1 MPADQSIGAQ
11 VLVAPW
17 PERIVAVSLAVVA
30 LATLGRVILGLPG
43 AGSLAIGGYLCFV
56 LAGIAGHVWRIKTLF
71 AVAVVLT
78 VAVVATV
85 AEPIAV
91 LRRGFDTAAYLA
103 SFLLLLGVLREA
115 AQSSPAVRD
124 CGEYLT
130 GQPPG
135 RRYLALHTGGH
146 LLGLMLNFGVLSLLG
161 PLIKRGVAAATVR
174 SGETHLAEIRE
185 RRQLS
190 ALLRGFA
197 WIIAWSPTTVT
208 QALLLTLL
216 PGVEAPRLMLL
227 GLAMAVAVLFVGW
240 LEDRLRWRGLRR
252 ARGSVERAAFALPAP
267 RRALWRMALICALL
281 IASVILAKQLL
292 DVPTVPAL
300 MLSVPCFAL
309 AWIVLQR
316 LSEGLGSALGHGLE
330 RGRRILRH
338 GFPASSP
345 EVLTLSSA
353 GFIGSLAAA
362 LIPVDQVA
370 AVAAWAAQ
378 APLLLLAG
386 ITALVVLAAQLALSP
401 IMFVVFLG
409 SALAQAPLPEVDQT
423 AIALALAAGWA
434 LALTGSPFTA
444 SVLILSRVT
453 GVTGTR
459 VSWTWNGAFTAAAA
473 VVVVVFLA
481 AVGL

>member
-1 MPADQSIGAQ
+1 MPIDQSIGVQAM
-11 VLVAPW
+11 VSPW
-17 PERIVAVSLAVVA
+17 PERVVAAALGVVA

-43 AGSLAIGGYLCFV
+43 AGELAIGGYLCFV
-56 LAGIAGHVWRIKTLF
+56 LAGIAGHVWRIKALF
-71 AVAVVLT
+71 AVAVALA
-78 VAVVATV
+78 VAVAATA
-85 AEPIAV
+85 AEPVAV
-91 LRRGFDTAAYLA
+91 LRRGLDTATYLA

-161 PLIKRGVAAATVR
+161 PLIKRGVAAATAR
-174 SGETHLAEIRE
+174 SGETHLAEVRE

-197 WIIAWSPTTVT
+197 WIIAWSPTTIT

-216 PGVEAPRLMLL
+216 PGVEAHRLLLL
-227 GLAMAVAVLFVGW
+227 GLAMAATVLLVGW
-240 LEDRLRWRGLRR
+240 LEDRLRWRGLAR
-252 ARGSVERAAFALPAP
+252 ARGSVERTPALPAP
-267 RRALWRMALICALL
+267 RLALRRMALICVLL
-281 IASVILAKQLL
+281 IAAVVLTKQAL
-292 DVPTVPAL
+292 DIPTVPAL

-309 AWIVLQR
+309 GWIVLQR
-316 LSEGLGSALGHGLE
+316 ISEGLGSALAQGAE
-330 RGRRILRH
+330 RGRQILRH
-338 GFPASSP
+338 GFPTSSP

-378 APLLLLAG
+378 TPLLLLAG
-386 ITALVVLAAQLALSP
+386 ISAVVVLAAQLALSP

-409 SALAQAPLPEVDQT
+409 SALAQAPLPGVDQT
-423 AIALALAAGWA
+423 AIALALGAGWA

-459 VSWTWNGAFTAAAA
+459 VSWTWNGAFTMLAAG
-473 VVVVVFLA
+473 VVVLFLA
-481 AVGL
+481 AVSN

>member
-1 MPADQSIGAQ
+1 MPADQSIGAPF
-11 VLVAPW
+11 VVSSW
-17 PERIVAVSLAVVA
+17 PERVVAAALAVVA

-43 AGSLAIGGYLCFV
+43 AGELAVGGYLCFV
-56 LAGIAGHVWRIKTLF
+56 LAGIAGHAWRIKTLV

-85 AEPIAV
+85 TEPIAV
-91 LRRGFDTAAYLA
+91 LRRGFDTATYLA
-103 SFLLLLGVLREA
+103 AFLLLLGVLREA

-161 PLIKRGVAAATVR
+161 PLVQRGVAAATAR
-174 SGETHLAEIRE
+174 SGETHLAEVRE

-197 WIIAWSPTTVT
+197 WIIVWSPTTIT
-208 QALLLTLL
+208 QALLLALL
-216 PGVEAPRLMLL
+216 PGVEAHRLMLL
-227 GLAMAVAVLFVGW
+227 GLAMAVAVLLVGW

-252 ARGSVERAAFALPAP
+252 ARRDLPRPAALPVP
-267 RRALWRMALICALL
+267 RGAIWRMAVICVLL
-281 IASVILAKQLL
+281 IAFVVLTKQALA
-292 DVPTVPAL
+292 VPTVPAL

-309 AWIVLQR
+309 AWIVAQR
-316 LSEGLGSALGHGLE
+316 LSQGLGSALGHGLE
-330 RGRRILRH
+330 RGGRILRH

-353 GFIGSLAAA
+353 GFIGALAAA
-362 LIPVDQVA
+362 LIPVDQVT

-378 APLLLLAG
+378 SPLLLLAG
-386 ITALVVLAAQLALSP
+386 IIILVVLAAQLALSP

-409 SALAQAPLPEVDQT
+409 SALAQAPLPGVDQT

-434 LALTGSPFTA
+434 LSLTGSPFTA

-453 GVTGTR
+453 GVKGTR
-459 VSWTWNGAFTAAAA
+459 VSWTWNGVFTALAAGVA
-473 VVVVVFLA
+473 VLFLA
-481 AVGL
+481 AVSH

>member
-1 MPADQSIGAQ
+1 MAADQSIGAQ
-11 VLVAPW
+11 VLVSPW
-17 PERIVAVSLAVVA
+17 PERVVAAALAVVA

-43 AGSLAIGGYLCFV
+43 AGELAIGGYLCFV

-78 VAVVATV
+78 VAVAVTA
-85 AEPIAV
+85 AEPTAV
-91 LRRGFDTAAYLA
+91 LRRGFDTATYLA

-135 RRYLALHTGGH
+135 RRYLALHSGGH

-161 PLIKRGVAAATVR
+161 PLIKRGVAAATAR

-197 WIIAWSPTTVT
+197 WIIAWSPTTIT
-208 QALLLTLL
+208 QALLLALL

-227 GLAMAVAVLFVGW
+227 GLAMAVTVLFVGW

-252 ARGSVERAAFALPAP
+252 ARGGAERAVAPPAP
-267 RRALWRMALICALL
+267 QRALWRMALICALL
-281 IASVILAKQLL
+281 IVSVVLTKQAL
-292 DVPTVPAL
+292 DIPTVPAL
-300 MLSVPCFAL
+300 MLAVPCFAL
-309 AWIVLQR
+309 CWIVLQR
-316 LSEGLGSALGHGLE
+316 MSQGLGSALCHGLE

-362 LIPVDQVA
+362 LIPVDQVT

-386 ITALVVLAAQLALSP
+386 IAALVVLAAQLALSP

-409 SALAQAPLPEVDQT
+409 SALAQAPLPGVDQT

-459 VSWTWNGAFTAAAA
+459 VSWTWNGAFTALAAG
-473 VVVVVFLA
+473 VVVLFLA

>member
-11 VLVAPW
+11 VLVSPW
-17 PERIVAVSLAVVA
+17 PERVVAAALGVVA
-30 LATLGRVILGLPG
+30 LGTLGRVILGLPG
-43 AGSLAIGGYLCFV
+43 AGALAVGGYLCFV
-56 LAGIAGHVWRIKTLF
+56 LAGIAGHVWRIKILF
-71 AVAVVLT
+71 TVAIVLTGAVAVSVD
-78 VAVVATV
+78 
-85 AEPIAV
+85 EPFAV
-91 LRRGFDTAAYLA
+91 LRTGFDMAAYLA

-115 AQSSPAVRD
+115 AQSSSAVRD

-130 GQPPG
+130 GQRPG

-161 PLIKRGVAAATVR
+161 PLIKRGVAAATAR
-174 SGETHLAEIRE
+174 SGETHLAEVRE

-197 WIIAWSPTTVT
+197 WIIAWSPTTIT
-208 QALLLTLL
+208 QALLLALL
-216 PGVEAPRLMLL
+216 PGVEAQRLLLL
-227 GLAMAVAVLFVGW
+227 GLAMAVTVLLVGW
-240 LEDRLRWRGLRR
+240 LEDRLRWRHLRR
-252 ARGSVERAAFALPAP
+252 ASDRAEQAAPALPTP
-267 RRALWRMALICALL
+267 QPALRRMALICVLL
-281 IASVILAKQLL
+281 IAAVVLTKQALEI
-292 DVPTVPAL
+292 PTVPAL

-316 LSEGLGSALGHGLE
+316 ISEGFGPALGHGLE
-330 RGRRILRH
+330 RGRRIVRH

-362 LIPVDQVA
+362 LIPVDQIA
-370 AVAAWAAQ
+370 ALAAWAAQ
-378 APLLLLAG
+378 TPLLLLAG

-409 SALAQAPLPEVDQT
+409 SALAQAPLPGVDQT
-423 AIALALAAGWA
+423 AIALALGAGWA

-459 VSWTWNGAFTAAAA
+459 VSWTWNGAFTMLAAG
-473 VVVVVFLA
+473 VVVLFLA
-481 AVGL
+481 AVSN

>member
-1 MPADQSIGAQ
+1 MPADQSIGVQA
-11 VLVAPW
+11 VVSPW
-17 PERIVAVSLAVVA
+17 PERVVAAALAVVA

-43 AGSLAIGGYLCFV
+43 AGELAIGGYLCFV

-78 VAVVATV
+78 GAVTV
-85 AEPIAV
+85 TVDEPSAV
-91 LRRGFDTAAYLA
+91 LRAGFDTAAYLA

-130 GQPPG
+130 SQPPG

-146 LLGLMLNFGVLSLLG
+146 LLGLTLNFGVLSLLG
-161 PLIKRGVAAATVR
+161 PLIKRGVAAATAR

-197 WIIAWSPTTVT
+197 WIIAWSPTTIT

-216 PGVEAPRLMLL
+216 PGVEAHRLLLL
-227 GLAMAVAVLFVGW
+227 GLAMALTVLLVGW
-240 LEDRLRWRGLRR
+240 LEDRLRWRHLRR
-252 ARGSVERAAFALPAP
+252 ASERAGRAAPALPAP
-267 RRALWRMALICALL
+267 RRALRSMALICVLL
-281 IASVILAKQLL
+281 IASVVLTKQALEI
-292 DVPTVPAL
+292 PTVPAL
-300 MLSVPCFAL
+300 MLSVPCFAF
-309 AWIVLQR
+309 AWIVVQR
-316 LSEGLGSALGHGLE
+316 ISEGFGLALGHGLD
-330 RGRRILRH
+330 RGRRIVRH
-338 GFPASSP
+338 GFPTSSP

-378 APLLLLAG
+378 TPLLLLTG
-386 ITALVVLAAQLALSP
+386 ITAVVVLAAQLALSP

-409 SALAQAPLPEVDQT
+409 SALAQAPLPGIDQT
-423 AIALALAAGWA
+423 AIALALGAGWA

-459 VSWTWNGAFTAAAA
+459 VSWTWNGAFTMLAAG
-473 VVVVVFLA
+473 VVVLFLA
-481 AVGL
+481 AVSN